1 MQDLQ
6 SESNVSQNC
15 YGQAMPVV
23 LQFPLS
29 SYVQRISAQK
39 VVGYIVISTQRFPS
53 ESSLSARDII
63 LQMFG
68 LAQGSVQKLRFV
80 LICKSGKQIWEAN
93 LGGKSGR
100 QFREAIQVGNSGR
113 QFGEPI
119 LGSHL
124 TEAFLGEHVSQFDTP
139 I

>member
-39 VVGYIVISTQRFPS
+39 VVGYIVISPQRFPS
-53 ESSLSARDII
+53 ESSLRLKPQRKGHNFTD
-63 LQMFG
+63 
-68 LAQGSVQKLRFV
+68 VRPR
-80 LICKSGKQIWEAN
+80 SGKRSDTPLCFDLQAWEAN
-93 LGGKSGR
+93 MGGKSGR
-100 QFREAIQVGNSGR
+100 QIWEAIQGGNSGR
-113 QFGEPI
+113 QFW
-119 LGSHL
+119 
-124 TEAFLGEHVSQFDTP
+124 EAIRGANSGKPLDRGIPGRTC
-139 I
+139 IAI